1 MEVDNISR
9 GTQADRVLTLFTD
22 NPTLLYGAS
31 QVWGL
36 VFRGEQVPLTSVRR
50 ALSNLDH
57 AGLIVQ
63 TSAVRSGLF
72 RRYEHLYQLGS
83 TVL

>member
-1 MEVDNISR
+1 MQIDNISC
-9 GTQADRVLTLFTD
+9 GTQSDRVLALFHD
-22 NPTLLYGAS
+22 NPDIRYGAS

-57 AGLIVQ
+57 SGHIIQ
-63 TSAVRSGLF
+63 TQATRRGLF
-72 RRYEHLYQLGS
+72 ERFEHLYQLG
-83 TVL
+83 VQ